1 MHVKDRGLT
10 IPVTQNWQVGL
21 YVYAWLKEGDASY
34 SVWLVAVYVH
44 IDESRDCTFLLLHL

>member
-1 MHVKDRGLT
+1 MHVKHRGLT
-10 IPVTQNWQVGL
+10 IAVTQNWQVGL
-21 YVYAWLKEGDASY
+21 YVYAWLKEGAASY